1 MRRVLFGM
9 FLASLACLTG
19 CGRSAGRLEPGDTVM
34 PILEGGSKWTAG
46 TPTELSV
53 RLQAQAADGAA
64 AKPLDF
70 STVPAD
76 VNPVARITFYEND
89 QALPPKEVVLAHRC

>member
-1 MRRVLFGM
+1 M
-9 FLASLACLTG
+9 
-19 CGRSAGRLEPGDTVM
+19 
-34 PILEGGSKWTAG
+34 
-46 TPTELSV
+46 